1 MIPDLKAEIRVYRQ
15 IEEITTLLELKIIS
29 PRGGFEGSTTH

>member
-15 IEEITTLLELKIIS
+15 IEEITTLLELKTS
-29 PRGGFEGSTTH
+29 APWWLEGSTTH